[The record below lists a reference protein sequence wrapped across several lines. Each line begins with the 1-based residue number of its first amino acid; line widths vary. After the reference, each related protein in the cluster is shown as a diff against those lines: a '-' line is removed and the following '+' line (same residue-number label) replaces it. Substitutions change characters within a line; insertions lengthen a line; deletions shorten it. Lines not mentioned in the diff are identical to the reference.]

1 MKKDPASKADNADP
15 KPSMKY
21 RASRM
26 VTEKV
31 GSTKTRMSKMV
42 KKN

>member
-1 MKKDPASKADNADP
+1 MKKDPEMKVDGADP
-15 KPSMKY
+15 KPSKKY

-26 VTEKV
+26 VTEKY
-31 GSTKTRMSKMV
+31 GSTKTRVSKII